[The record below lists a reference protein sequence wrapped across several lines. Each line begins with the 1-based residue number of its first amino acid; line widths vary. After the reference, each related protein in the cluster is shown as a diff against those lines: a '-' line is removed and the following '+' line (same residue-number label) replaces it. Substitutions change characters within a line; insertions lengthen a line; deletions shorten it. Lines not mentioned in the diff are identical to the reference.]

1 MKIAKAIN
9 RLSTENAFKVFQRSL
24 ELEKLGKE
32 IIHLSLG
39 QPDFLTPKNIVE
51 AAKKALDEGHHG
63 YTPSNGIYELRKEVS
78 NDIFKRFNSKIN
90 PENILIVPGGKPIIF
105 FSILM
110 FAEPGAEI
118 IYPDPGFP
126 IYKSVIDYAGAKSI
140 PLELKEKNNFE
151 IDVDSMIS
159 LINENTRLIIINNPN
174 NPTGSFMKKN
184 KIDRIVDALEKYP
197 HVAILSDE
205 IYSRLI
211 FDKEKMPSFLNY
223 KSLKDRLIV
232 LDGFSKTFCMT
243 GWRLGWG
250 VWPDTLIENA
260 NKLCVN
266 DHSCASA
273 VSQIAGIEALRG
285 SQIEV
290 NKIAKAFEERR
301 NVIYKRLNEIKNIRC
316 FKPGG
321 SFYAFANVSDTKMT
335 GDEFSYRA
343 LEEYGIALV
352 PGTSFGN
359 SANDFV
365 RFSYANSLDNINKAM
380 DILAKMCSK

>member
-1 MKIAKAIN
+1 MKIAKAIHK
-9 RLSTENAFKVFQRSL
+9 LSTENAFKVFQRSI
-24 ELEKLGKE
+24 ELEKSGKE

-39 QPDFLTPKNIVE
+39 QPDFLTPRNIVE
-51 AAKKALDEGHHG
+51 AAKKALDDGYHG
-63 YTPSNGIYELRKEVS
+63 YTPSNGIYELRKEVA
-78 NDIFKRFNSKIN
+78 NDAFKRFNSKIN

-126 IYKSVIDYAGAKSI
+126 IYKSVIDYAGAKAI
-140 PLELKEKNNFE
+140 PLILKEKDDFE
-151 IDVDSMIS
+151 IDVDLMIS

-184 KIDRIVDALEKYP
+184 KIDKIVEALEKFP
-197 HVAILSDE
+197 QVAILSDE

-211 FDKEKMPSFLNY
+211 FDKEQMPSFLKY
-223 KSLKDRLIV
+223 SSLKDRLIV

-250 VWPDTLIENA
+250 VWPDSLIENA

-266 DHSCASA
+266 DHSCANA
-273 VSQIAGIEALRG
+273 MSQIAGIEALQG
-285 SQIEV
+285 SQSEV
-290 NKIAKAFEERR
+290 DKIARAFEERR
-301 NVIYKRLNEIKNIRC
+301 NVIYKRLNAIKNIRC

-321 SFYAFANVSDTKMT
+321 SFYAFANVSKTKMT
-335 GDEFSYRA
+335 GDEFANKA
-343 LEEYGIALV
+343 LEEYGVAVV
-352 PGTSFGN
+352 PGSSFGD

-365 RFSYANSLDNINKAM
+365 RFSFANSQNNINKAI
-380 DILAKMCSK
+380 DILTNMCS

>member
-1 MKIAKAIN
+1 MKIAKAIHK
-9 RLSTENAFKVFQRSL
+9 LSTENAFKVFQRSI
-24 ELEKLGKE
+24 ELEKSGKE

-39 QPDFLTPKNIVE
+39 QPDFLTPRNIVE
-51 AAKKALDEGHHG
+51 AAKKALDDGYHG
-63 YTPSNGIYELRKEVS
+63 YTPSNGIYELRKEVA
-78 NDIFKRFNSKIN
+78 NDAFKRFNSKIN

-126 IYKSVIDYAGAKSI
+126 IYKSVIDYAGAKAI
-140 PLELKEKNNFE
+140 PLILKEKDDFE
-151 IDVDSMIS
+151 IDVDLMIS

-184 KIDRIVDALEKYP
+184 KIDKIVEALEKFP
-197 HVAILSDE
+197 QVAILSDE

-211 FDKEKMPSFLNY
+211 FDKEQMPSFLKY
-223 KSLKDRLIV
+223 SSLKDRLIV

-250 VWPDTLIENA
+250 VWPDSLIENA

-266 DHSCASA
+266 DHSCANA
-273 VSQIAGIEALRG
+273 MSQIAGIEALQG
-285 SQIEV
+285 SQSEV
-290 NKIAKAFEERR
+290 DKIARAFEERR
-301 NVIYKRLNEIKNIRC
+301 NVIYKRLNAIKNIRC

-321 SFYAFANVSDTKMT
+321 SFYAFANVSKTKMT
-335 GDEFSYRA
+335 GDEFANKA
-343 LEEYGIALV
+343 LEEYGVAVV
-352 PGTSFGN
+352 PGSSFGD

-365 RFSYANSLDNINKAM
+365 RFSFANSQNNINKAI
-380 DILAKMCSK
+380 DILSSMCA

>member
-9 RLSTENAFKVFQRSL
+9 KLSTENAFKVFQRSI
-24 ELEKLGKE
+24 ELEKTGKE

-39 QPDFLTPKNIVE
+39 QPDFLTPRNIVD
-51 AAKKALDEGHHG
+51 AAKKALDDGHHG
-63 YTPSNGIYELRKEVS
+63 YTPSNGIYELRKEVA
-78 NDIFKRFNSKIN
+78 NDALRRFDCKIN

-126 IYKSVIDYAGAKSI
+126 IYKSVIDYAGAKAI
-140 PLELKEKNNFE
+140 PLILKEKDNFE
-151 IDVDSMIS
+151 IDVDLMIS
-159 LINENTRLIIINNPN
+159 LINEKTRLIIINNPN

-184 KIDRIVDALEKYP
+184 KIDKIAEALEKFP
-197 HVAILSDE
+197 QVAILSDE

-211 FDKEKMPSFLNY
+211 FDKEEMPSFLKY
-223 KSLKDRLIV
+223 SKLKDRLIV

-250 VWPDTLIENA
+250 IWPDSLIENA

-266 DHSCASA
+266 DHSCASSI
-273 VSQIAGIEALRG
+273 SQIAGIEAMRG
-285 SQIEV
+285 SQNEV

-301 NVIYKRLNEIKNIRC
+301 NVIYKRLNEIKNIKC

-321 SFYAFANVSDTKMT
+321 SFYAFANVSNTKMT
-335 GDEFSYRA
+335 GDEFANKA
-343 LEEYGIALV
+343 LEEFGIAV
-352 PGTSFGN
+352 VSGTSFGK
-359 SANDFV
+359 SVNDFV

-380 DILAKMCSK
+380 DILSSMCD